1 MMNRLNQS
9 LLLTGL
15 GASLGY
21 AFIPAKDSWAGA
33 AAGIAIGLAIALA
46 IDIQQGQRL
55 EQWLKGGQWA
65 HRARVGQAWSGWA
78 DRIWRIFRMQ
88 RRELADSEGRLQ
100 RFLSAIQVSPNGV
113 VLLDAEGRIE
123 WLNQTASQHFG
134 LDAKADLQQH
144 IVHLVRDPVFVAYIE
159 GKAYEAEAVMAAPRQ
174 LAGKSTRLA
183 VHLHEYGL
191 GRKLLLSRDITALE
205 LADAMRR
212 DFVANVSHEIRTPLT
227 VLSGFVETLQTLDLS
242 DAERTKYLALMAEQ
256 SRRMEGL
263 VHDLLTLSRL
273 EGSPQPGLQE
283 WTPLGPLLDRVV
295 EESRALSIRLKEG
308 GHDIQVT
315 IEGGWMLAGAPSE
328 LQSAF
333 GNLMNNA
340 VRYTPAGGTVKL
352 DWHVDAQGQGHFTV
366 TDTGPG
372 IAAEHLP
379 RLTER
384 FYRVDR
390 SRSRETGGTGLGLA
404 IVKHVAQR
412 HGADLLIESQFGRG
426 SRFGIV
432 FPSKRL
438 RKQP

>member
-1 MMNRLNQS
+1 MLNRLSQS
-9 LLLTGL
+9 LVLTGVTAGL
-15 GASLGY
+15 GH
-21 AFIPAKDSWAGA
+21 AFIPAQDSWAGA
-33 AAGIAIGLAIALA
+33 AAGAALGLAIALA

-55 EQWLKGGQWA
+55 EAWLKGGQWS

-88 RRELADSEGRLQ
+88 RRELTESEGRLQ

-113 VLLDAEGRIE
+113 VLLDGEGRIE

-134 LDAKADLQQH
+134 LDPHGDLQQH
-144 IVHLVRDPVFVAYIE
+144 IVHLVRDPIFVAYIE
-159 GKAYEAEAVMAAPRQ
+159 GDSYDKEIVMAAPRQ
-174 LAGKSTRLA
+174 IAGHSLRLA

-191 GRKLLLSRDITALE
+191 RRKLLLSRDVTALE

-227 VLSGFVETLQTLDLS
+227 VLSGFVETLQTLNLS
-242 DAERTKYLALMAEQ
+242 DVERVKYLALMAEQ
-256 SRRMEGL
+256 SHRMEVL

-273 EGSPQPGLQE
+273 EGSPQPSLQE
-283 WTPLGPLLDRVV
+283 WTPVGPLLDKVV
-295 EESRALSIRLKEG
+295 QESRALSIRLSEG

-315 IEGGWMLAGAPSE
+315 TEEGWMLAGAPSE

-352 DWHVDAQGQGHFTV
+352 DWHVNVQGQGQFTV

-384 FYRVDR
+384 FYRIDR

-412 HGADLLIESQFGRG
+412 HGADLLIESHFGRG

-432 FPSKRL
+432 FPSQRL